1 MYWMEDGIE
10 PDKEE
15 KKPTPSF
22 GDNSS
27 DSNIEVIN
35 NHIYFYSGIKSDS
48 ILKLNKRLKEMET
61 KLLTYADSLEWE
73 PPGIYLHVNSYGGS
87 VFAGVAGMDQIR
99 KCKVPVY
106 TVVDGCC
113 ASAATF
119 LTVVGTR
126 RYINKHAHILI
137 HQLSS
142 GFWGKFSAIED
153 EVKNLKKLM
162 AMIKDV
168 YLKHTDISKKDLEK
182 LLKRDLWL
190 SAEEALAYG
199 LVDEIL

>member
-1 MYWMEDGIE
+1 MGDGAE
-10 PDKEE
+10 PDREE

-35 NHIYFYSGIKSDS
+35 NHIYFYSGIKSNS

>member
-1 MYWMEDGIE
+1 MYWMADGAE
-10 PDKEE
+10 PDREE

-35 NHIYFYSGIKSDS
+35 NHIYFYSGIKSNS

>member
-1 MYWMEDGIE
+1 MEDGIE

-35 NHIYFYSGIKSDS
+35 NHIYFYSGIKSNS

-190 SAEEALAYG
+190 NAEEALVYG
-199 LVDEIL
+199 LVDEVM

>member
-1 MYWMEDGIE
+1 MYWMGDGAE
-10 PDKEE
+10 PDREE

-35 NHIYFYSGIKSDS
+35 NHIYFYSGIKSNS

>member
-35 NHIYFYSGIKSDS
+35 NHIYFYSGIKSNS

-87 VFAGVAGMDQIR
+87 VFAGVAGMDQVR

-126 RYINKHAHILI
+126 RYINN
-137 HQLSS
+137 
-142 GFWGKFSAIED
+142 WC
-153 EVKNLKKLM
+153 
-162 AMIKDV
+162 
-168 YLKHTDISKKDLEK
+168 
-182 LLKRDLWL
+182 
-190 SAEEALAYG
+190 
-199 LVDEIL
+199 

>member
-35 NHIYFYSGIKSDS
+35 NHIYFYSGIKSNS

>member
-1 MYWMEDGIE
+1 MYWMSKESE
-10 PDKEE
+10 SENKDK
-15 KKPTPSF
+15 KLDPNF
-22 GDNSS
+22 GDSSS

-35 NHIYFYSGIKSDS
+35 NHIYFYSGIKSNS

>member
-35 NHIYFYSGIKSDS
+35 NHIYFYSGIKSNS

-162 AMIKDV
+162 KMIKDV

-190 SAEEALAYG
+190 NAEEALAYG
-199 LVDEIL
+199 LVDEVM

>member
-1 MYWMEDGIE
+1 MYWMDETEADTH
-10 PDKEE
+10 E
-15 KKPTPSF
+15 KKPDPNF
-22 GDNSS
+22 GDSTS
-27 DSNIEVIN
+27 DSNIEVVN
-35 NHIYFYSGIKSDS
+35 NHIYFYSGIKSNS
-48 ILKLNKRLKEMET
+48 ILKLNKKLKDLET

-73 PPGIYLHVNSYGGS
+73 PPGIYLHINSYGGS

-106 TVVDGCC
+106 TVIDGCA

-119 LTVVGTR
+119 LSVVGQK
-126 RYINKHAHILI
+126 RYINKHAHVLI

-153 EVKNLKKLM
+153 EMKNLKKLM
-162 AMIKDV
+162 GMIKDV
-168 YLKHTDISKKDLEK
+168 YLQHTKIEKKQLDK

-190 SAEEALAYG
+190 NAEEALEYG